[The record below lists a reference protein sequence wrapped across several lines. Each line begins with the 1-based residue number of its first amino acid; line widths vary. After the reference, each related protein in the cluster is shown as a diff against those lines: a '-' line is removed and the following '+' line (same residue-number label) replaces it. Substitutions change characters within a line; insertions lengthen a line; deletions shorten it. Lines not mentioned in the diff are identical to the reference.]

1 MPHVPCAAAATIKCE
16 LPDPW
21 WSCVQKFGVC
31 VCVCVCVYVLRFA
44 IIVLILIFLVV
55 PSRFPQFP
63 FRGSLG
69 YLVGCHSFGFRVV
82 LVSIG
87 IHWPCRLSTKA
98 IVPAHLR
105 KPDLAQQLQQAL
117 IQMRLHTPT

>member
-1 MPHVPCAAAATIKCE
+1 MVVLCAE
-16 LPDPW
+16 
-21 WSCVQKFGVC
+21 VRC
-31 VCVCVCVYVLRFA
+31 VCVCVCPSVRDHCSHFDFPRGTLPISTISF
-44 IIVLILIFLVV
+44 
-55 PSRFPQFP
+55 SRFSRVPCGVP
-63 FRGSLG
+63 
-69 YLVGCHSFGFRVV
+69 LVWFQGRAS